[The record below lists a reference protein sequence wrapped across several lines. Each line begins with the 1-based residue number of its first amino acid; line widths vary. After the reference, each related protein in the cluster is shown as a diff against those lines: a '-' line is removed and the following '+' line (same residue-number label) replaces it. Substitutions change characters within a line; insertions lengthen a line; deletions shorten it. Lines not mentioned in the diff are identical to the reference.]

1 MQRALFCYYK
11 IKTMKTVPNRLPTRV
26 VLYTRDVEN
35 ITGRRGRTARKLI
48 QKIRDALGK
57 SKDEFITI
65 KEFSFFTGIEE
76 DLIKDFLQ
84 S

>member
-1 MQRALFCYYK
+1 
-11 IKTMKTVPNRLPTRV
+11 MKTTANRIPTRV
-26 VLYTRDVEN
+26 VLYPKDVEN
-35 ITGRRGRTARKLI
+35 ITGRRGSTARKLI

-65 KEFSFFTGIEE
+65 KKFSLFTGIEE
-76 DLIKDFLQ
+76 ELIKDFLQ

>member
-1 MQRALFCYYK
+1 
-11 IKTMKTVPNRLPTRV
+11 MKTAPNAIPPRV

-35 ITGRRGRTARKLI
+35 ITGRRGRTARQLL
-48 QKIRDALGK
+48 QKIRNALGK

-65 KEFSFFTGIEE
+65 KEFSLFTGIDEE
-76 DLIKDFLQ
+76 LIKDFLQ

>member
-1 MQRALFCYYK
+1 
-11 IKTMKTVPNRLPTRV
+11 MKTNLNHLPVRV

-35 ITGRRGRTARKLI
+35 ITGLRDRTARQLM
-48 QKIRDALGK
+48 QKIRNALGK

-65 KEFSFFTGIEE
+65 KEFSLFTGINE

-84 S
+84 P

>member
-1 MQRALFCYYK
+1 
-11 IKTMKTVPNRLPTRV
+11 MKTPNHLPARV

-65 KEFSFFTGIEE
+65 KEFSLFTGIDEE
-76 DLIKDFLQ
+76 LIKDFLQ
-84 S
+84 Q

>member
-1 MQRALFCYYK
+1 
-11 IKTMKTVPNRLPTRV
+11 MKPSPTPIPSRV

-35 ITGRRGRTARKLI
+35 ITGRRGRTARQLL
-48 QKIRDALGK
+48 QKIRTALGK

-65 KEFSFFTGIEE
+65 KEFSLFTGIEE

>member
-1 MQRALFCYYK
+1 MKFIPRLTGTYTMQ
-11 IKTMKTVPNRLPTRV
+11 TVPNRIPQRV

-35 ITGRRGRTARKLI
+35 ITGRRGRTARQLL
-48 QKIRDALGK
+48 QKIRTALGK

-65 KEFSFFTGIEE
+65 KEFSLFTGIDEE
-76 DLIKDFLQ
+76 LIKDFLQ

>member
-1 MQRALFCYYK
+1 MQQAWICCYK

-65 KEFSFFTGIEE
+65 KEFSLFTGIEE

>member
-1 MQRALFCYYK
+1 
-11 IKTMKTVPNRLPTRV
+11 MKTNLNQLPQRV

-35 ITGRRGRTARKLI
+35 ITGRRGRTARQLL
-48 QKIRDALGK
+48 QKIRNALGK

-65 KEFSFFTGIEE
+65 KEFSLFTGIDEE
-76 DLIKDFLQ
+76 LIKDFLQ

>member
-1 MQRALFCYYK
+1 
-11 IKTMKTVPNRLPTRV
+11 MKTVPNRLPTRV

-65 KEFSFFTGIEE
+65 KEFSLFTGIEE

>member
-1 MQRALFCYYK
+1 
-11 IKTMKTVPNRLPTRV
+11 MKTVPNQIPIRV
-26 VLYTRDVEN
+26 VLYPKDVEN
-35 ITGRRGRTARKLI
+35 ITGRRGRTARQLL
-48 QKIRDALGK
+48 QKIRNALGK

-65 KEFSFFTGIEE
+65 KEFSLFPGIEE